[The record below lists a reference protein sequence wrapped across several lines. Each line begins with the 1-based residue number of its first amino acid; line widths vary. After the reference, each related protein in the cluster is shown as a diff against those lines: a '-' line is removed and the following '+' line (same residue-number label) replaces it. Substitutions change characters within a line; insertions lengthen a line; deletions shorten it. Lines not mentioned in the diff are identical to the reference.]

1 MDMEVYFPGNKKVH
15 ARYKGFVV
23 ETDQPTGAG
32 GDGTAPGPFDL
43 FLISIGTCAGFY
55 VLSFLQERDLPT
67 EGAGLVLRTER
78 DRETKLITKISL
90 EIKLP
95 AGFPEKVSRRG
106 DPGCRALHCQAAPRS
121 SAGLRDLYNHGL
133 SPRRWSGSWSR

>member
-43 FLISIGTCAGFY
+43 FLASIGTCAGFY

-95 AGFPEKVSRRG
+95 AGFPEKYRDAVI
-106 DPGCRALHCQAAPRS
+106 RAAEHCTVKRHLDHPPAFET
-121 SAGLRDLYNHGL
+121 YTTTV
-133 SPRRWSGSWSR
+133 

>member
-1 MDMEVYFPGNKKVH
+1 MEMEVYFPGNQKVH

-55 VLSFLQERDLPT
+55 VLSFLRQRDLPT

-95 AGFPEKVSRRG
+95 AGFPEKY
-106 DPGCRALHCQAAPRS
+106 
-121 SAGLRDLYNHGL
+121 RDAVIRTAEQCTVKRHLDNPPAFDTYTTTA
-133 SPRRWSGSWSR
+133 

>member
-32 GDGTAPGPFDL
+32 GDGTASGPFDL

-55 VLSFLQERDLPT
+55 VLSFMQERDLPT

-95 AGFPEKVSRRG
+95 AGFPEKYRDAVI
-106 DPGCRALHCQAAPRS
+106 RAAEHCTVKRHLDHPPAFETYTTTA
-121 SAGLRDLYNHGL
+121 
-133 SPRRWSGSWSR
+133 